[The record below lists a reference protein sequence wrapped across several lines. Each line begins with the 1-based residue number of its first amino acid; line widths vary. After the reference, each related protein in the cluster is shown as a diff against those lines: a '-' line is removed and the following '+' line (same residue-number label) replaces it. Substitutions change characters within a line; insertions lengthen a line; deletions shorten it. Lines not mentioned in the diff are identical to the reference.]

1 MWNGSAR
8 GQPMWNGSTRRQP
21 MWNGS
26 TRRTDE
32 QWRRTDS
39 GSGSGQNAVVGEQGK
54 PQVWMKKTEQL
65 HMGEID
71 DQHRDD
77 GCHVDNQA

>member
-1 MWNGSAR
+1 
-8 GQPMWNGSTRRQP
+8 MWNGSTRRQP
-21 MWNGS
+21 MLNGP

-32 QWRRTDS
+32 QWRIDS

-54 PQVWMKKTEQL
+54 PQVWMMKMKHL

-71 DQHRDD
+71 D
-77 GCHVDNQA
+77 